1 MTKQDIVDHLNPIG
15 SGYMTTSDTDDP
27 NVNLGGVWKKIP
39 GDFFINI
46 NTGDLVVNNGDNF
59 TSSTSSVST
68 SSVDL
73 SESQSGRHSHLVPTL
88 ENGVSGSKQL
98 LLDPHSGNYDNA
110 KAKTL
115 GDANFNVGP
124 IYGSSH
130 SHSMSHNHTY
140 DPIHINVYL
149 WKRIG

>member
-1 MTKQDIVDHLNPIG
+1 MTKQDILDHLNPIG
-15 SGYMTTSDTDDP
+15 SGYMTTSNTDDP
-27 NVNLGGVWKKIP
+27 NVNLVGVWEKIP

-46 NTGDLVVNNGDNF
+46 NTGDLVVNNGDNY
-59 TSSTSSVST
+59 TSSTSSAYT

-73 SESQSGRHSHLVPTL
+73 SESQSGRHTHLIPTYA
-88 ENGVSGSKQL
+88 NGVYGSKQP
-98 LLDPHSGNYDNA
+98 LLDPDSGSYDHTNAMNY
-110 KAKTL
+110 
-115 GDANFNVGP
+115 GDIRFIVGSFSR
-124 IYGSSH
+124 SSH